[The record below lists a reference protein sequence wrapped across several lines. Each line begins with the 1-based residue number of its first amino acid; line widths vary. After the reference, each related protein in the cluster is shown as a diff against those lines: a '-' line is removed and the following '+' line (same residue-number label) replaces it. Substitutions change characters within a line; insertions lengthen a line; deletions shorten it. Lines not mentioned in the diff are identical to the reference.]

1 MRTNFTHKIA
11 RERRSLFGQKCELD
25 SVRQVTWSCVR
36 WGSCGKK
43 DRTPLGVHTEGALAS
58 TNFAREFPRKRGT
71 SFGRNC
77 EPVFAC
83 KHAKA
88 WSMEWWQRQKKMG
101 TRLGTH
107 LFFGG
112 ATRNRTGD
120 RGVADLCLTAWP
132 WRHFVLNKWIIAQ
145 IFPIVK
151 GVC

>member
-1 MRTNFTHKIA
+1 MAYIFKKQVKF
-11 RERRSLFGQKCELD
+11 LFSFVSFPIQYIKNLLISIPNVPCKD
-25 SVRQVTWSCVR
+25 
-36 WGSCGKK
+36 KK
-43 DRTPLGVHTEGALAS
+43 DRTPFGVHTEGALAS

-88 WSMEWWQRQKKMG
+88 RSMEWWQRPKRQD
-101 TRLGTH
+101 TVWCPV
-107 LFFGG
+107 FFGG

-151 GVC
+151 GFC